1 MTVRL
6 TYLLMNCRR
15 SFYIR
20 VLEDDLNKMTQ
31 AKHLKTELQQL
42 ECHFTWE
49 LKKEDTDITDL
60 LNRLEENIKINLG
73 GKAGVA
79 QTYNSLAFVKYLLGF
94 PTEALSNLQKSV
106 ELTKEHHENDCDKW
120 LIVTYGNLAWL
131 QYHMKSYAECES
143 YLEKLRDIAERFP
156 MEPASAHHEVLGE
169 KAWALFKFSRE
180 NYERAKE
187 CFRMALELEP
197 NEGEWN
203 AGYAIVLYRTETE
216 PSNPTDSPTIKQL
229 RRAIE
234 IKPGDDVLKVLLGL
248 KLATYKKYN
257 EAESLMEKALEN
269 SPEDPHVIR
278 YVGKF
283 FRNKGSVERAIALLK
298 RALEKTPNSSFIHH
312 QLALCYNRKKTHLF
326 QTQSLRSK
334 GAEIQRLRNQCI
346 CHLEMAITLKP
357 SFIFAMSEL
366 ALQYG
371 ENHHIFK
378 AEELFQTTFQTAE
391 EKKYG
396 SQVVHFHYAQF
407 QQHSKKCESL
417 AIKHY
422 MECLKMDPGT
432 SEGKRSAGNLKSIAE
447 RKISRNPKEA
457 FGILGFIHKEKG
469 EKRQAIECYEKAL
482 SYENNEEYLQNLFHL
497 RLSLE

>member
-1 MTVRL
+1 MFTSRFWKTTL
-6 TYLLMNCRR
+6 I
-15 SFYIR
+15 S
-20 VLEDDLNKMTQ
+20 MTQ
-31 AKHLKTELQQL
+31 AKHLETELQQL

-49 LKKEDTDITDL
+49 LIKEDTDITDL

-94 PTEALSNLQKSV
+94 PTEALSNLQKCE
-106 ELTKEHHENDCDKW
+106 ELTKEYRENDCDKW
-120 LIVTYGNLAWL
+120 LIVTYGNMAWL

-143 YLEKLRDIAERFP
+143 YVEKLRDIAERFP
-156 MEPASAHHEVLGE
+156 MEPASALHHEVLGE

-187 CFRMALELEP
+187 CFRKALELEP

-248 KLATYKKYN
+248 KLAAYKKYN

-283 FRNKGSVERAIALLK
+283 FRNQGSVDRAIALFK
-298 RALEKTPNSSFIHH
+298 RALEKTPNSGFIHH
-312 QLALCYNRKKTHLF
+312 QLALCYNKKKTHVF
-326 QTQSLRSK
+326 QTRSLRSK

-371 ENHHIFK
+371 ENQHIFK

-422 MECLKMDPGT
+422 MECLKMDPST
-432 SEGKRSAGNLKSIAE
+432 SEGKRSAGSLKSIAE
-447 RKISRNPKEA
+447 RKMGRNPKEA
-457 FGILGFIHKEKG
+457 FGILGFMYKEKG
-469 EKRQAIECYEKAL
+469 KKGKAIECYEKAL
-482 SYENNEEYLQNLFHL
+482 SYEDNEEYLQNLFHL
-497 RLSLE
+497 KLSLE